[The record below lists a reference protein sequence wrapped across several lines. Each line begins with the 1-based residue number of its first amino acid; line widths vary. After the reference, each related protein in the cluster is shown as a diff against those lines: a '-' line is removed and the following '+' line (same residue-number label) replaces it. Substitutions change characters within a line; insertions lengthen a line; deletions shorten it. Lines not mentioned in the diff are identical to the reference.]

1 MSEINMTESHMLA
14 GKYLTFN
21 LAEEIYGIETLKVRE
36 IISLMEITAVPQTP
50 AYVRGVINLRGKV
63 IPIVDLRSRFGMED
77 HEYQERTCIIVI
89 EIEEDDPQ
97 SQVGVVV
104 DTVMEVLNVQDDDID
119 TTPAFGV
126 KLATQYISGV
136 AKIKGQV
143 IILLDI
149 ERVLEDANFVPVANE
164 AEEEVN

>member
-1 MSEINMTESHMLA
+1 MSDANRTEQHVLA

-50 AYVRGVINLRGKV
+50 RYVKGVINLRGKV
-63 IPIVDLRSRFGMED
+63 IPIVDLRTRFGMED
-77 HEYQERTCIIVI
+77 HEYQERTCIIVV
-89 EIEEDDPQ
+89 EIEEGDPH

-104 DTVMEVLNVQDDDID
+104 DTVMEVVNVQDDDID

-126 KLATQYISGV
+126 NLAMEYISGV
-136 AKIKGQV
+136 AKLKGQV

-149 ERVLEDANFVPVANE
+149 EKVLEDEDFVPMTE
-164 AEEEVN
+164 TTEGEQE